1 MTSDNIS
8 STDIIAAQSV
18 AVEPVKFQSTLITNI
33 TKALL
38 RDVAPPCLL
47 RAPTGSG
54 KTFIISKVLERV
66 SAKSPTLWF
75 WFVPFINLVQQ
86 TEDSIAG
93 NTNGLT
99 PVSLLRGRNQAPK
112 NGLVVISTAQSVAK
126 ARSRT
131 QGYTDGVDDT
141 TRSLDGQVALAR
153 SKGLKIGLV
162 VDEAHIGLDDETE
175 FGKFASWL
183 KPDRLLM
190 ATATPKDDKLNSF
203 IASGGFSDFESFT
216 VSRDDVVQARL
227 NKKYIE
233 AVVYDLRE
241 SMQTVTDLQQTVM
254 LQAWKRNQRIKRR
267 LEEKGI
273 PIVPLLLIQVA
284 NGENTVAEAREQLK
298 SLCKVHPSAIGEHSS
313 SDPNPVLMASI
324 ANDTTKE
331 VLIFKQSAGTGFDAP
346 RAFVLA
352 STKPV
357 NDSDFAAQFIG
368 RVMRVHRD
376 IRITYPTSASMDAE
390 FNTAYVYLGNAQA
403 QAGFEQAVVNTA
415 NLKSQLE
422 GQSEKLVARRMVSGA
437 TVYTNR
443 QTDEAPLF
451 YDSQLPSADDAEGRK
466 NSSTSSSPGKLP
478 TTKFG
483 STNPMFDDDGTDVI
497 DPNFITPAM
506 PRPRARKIPKSRE
519 ELIDALADLGVRTYK
534 LREDL
539 LDVPLRFKREDRP
552 EMQTMAQA
560 AKAAATKL
568 EITPGVLKNAIDI
581 ALGRAKDR
589 ELHTELTQKS
599 KSEQSVVV
607 VMNREKLSKEAHAA
621 LAKLPQVE
629 EEDAN
634 LIIDVLT
641 KRLRPSIESA
651 LQDMDEDLPCD
662 ADIKRKARD
671 AAYAVIRKEHESLG
685 ELLHEEISAQAVTV
699 DSGPLPSYMMFAN
712 DIALQPS
719 SKNIYGVHAPSS
731 KQFGQLSSV
740 LAVDA
745 RDAMAECKFN
755 FGDGDVMLAPYDG
768 SHVEGEDECKFTS
781 ALDKAH
787 FVKWWHRNPP
797 KKSYSVRLVRGEHK
811 NYFYPDFLIF
821 LEHFPGA
828 EPLQRLIETKESI
841 KDAVR
846 KSKRASATYGPVMF
860 LTKDQSKWRWI
871 NADGSLGSVVDLDDL
886 LNMREWLR
894 QTVPTLA
901 H

>member
-1 MTSDNIS
+1 MMSDNTT
-8 STDIIAAQSV
+8 STDIIAAQS
-18 AVEPVKFQSTLITNI
+18 ATVEPVKFQSTLITNI
-33 TKALL
+33 TKAML
-38 RDVAPPCLL
+38 REVAPPCLL

-54 KTFIISKVLERV
+54 KTFVISRVLEKV
-66 SAKSPTLWF
+66 SSKSPTLWF

-99 PVSLLRGRNQAPK
+99 PVSLLRGRNQTPK

-153 SKGLKIGLV
+153 STGLKIGLI

-203 IASGGFSDFESFT
+203 IASSGFSDFESFT

-241 SMQTVTDLQQTVM
+241 SMQTVTDLQQTVI
-254 LQAWKRNQRIKRR
+254 LQAWKRNKRLKRR
-267 LEEKGI
+267 LEENGI

-284 NGENTVAEAREQLK
+284 NGDNAVAEARDHVIR
-298 SLCKVHPSAIGEHSS
+298 LCNVHPSAIGEHSS

-368 RVMRVHRD
+368 RVMRVHRE
-376 IRITYPTSASMDAE
+376 IRKMYPKPNNIDTE

-415 NLKSQLE
+415 NLKTQLE
-422 GQSEKLVARRMVSGA
+422 GQSEKLVARRMMSGA
-437 TVYTNR
+437 MNYTNR
-443 QTDEAPLF
+443 LTDEAPLF
-451 YDSQLPSADDAEGRK
+451 YDAQLPSAEDLGAPRSGVTGASPARL
-466 NSSTSSSPGKLP
+466 ST
-478 TTKFG
+478 TNFG
-483 STNPMFDDDGTDVI
+483 STDSMFDDGTDVI
-497 DPNFITPAM
+497 DPTFINPAT
-506 PRPRARKIPKSRE
+506 PRPRTRKVPKSRE
-519 ELIDALADLGVRTYK
+519 ELIDALSDLGIRTYK
-534 LREDL
+534 LRADL
-539 LDVPLRFKREDRP
+539 LNVPLRFKREDRP
-552 EMQTMAQA
+552 EMENMAQA

-568 EITPGVLKNAIDI
+568 EITPGVLKNSIDI

-589 ELHTELTQKS
+589 ELHTELTEKT

-621 LAKLPQVE
+621 LANLPQVE

-651 LQDMDEDLPCD
+651 LQDLDEELPSD

-699 DSGPLPSYMMFAN
+699 DSGSLPSYMMFAN
-712 DIALQPS
+712 EIALQPS
-719 SKNIYGVHAPSS
+719 SKNIYGVHAPSG
-731 KQFGQLSSV
+731 KEFGQLSSV

-745 RDAMAECKFN
+745 RDAMAERTFS
-755 FGDGDVMLAPYDG
+755 FEDGSVMLAPYDG
-768 SHVEGEDECKFTS
+768 SHVEGEDEGKFTS
-781 ALDKAH
+781 ALDKAD

-811 NYFYPDFLIF
+811 NYFYPDFVIC

-846 KSKRASATYGPVMF
+846 KAKRASATYGPVMF

-871 NADGSLGSVVDLDDL
+871 NLNGTLGSVVDLDDL

-894 QTVPTLA
+894 QTVPILA